1 MPPHGWEEGG
11 RGREKKKVGL
21 GTSTSSGPLDILHP
35 HLTGVDHTED
45 VPHLPEPPDGPRPAQ
60 SWPPWAAGN
69 ARYGPP
75 LHGERASIRLPL
87 FPSQHTS
94 ATSPTGTGTST
105 STSTTGPLFRDELV
119 AKTAAAGLPLSLI
132 ARPLPSVSLPSGQ
145 PAPRLPC
152 ACPTLRQPDTAGDER
167 GKGVEQHGRT
177 RQAWASLPLC
187 SRHPPSLFSAPW
199 QGWQRDHHH
208 SRAGPRPPTSTTTTT
223 RLHREPPRPRPP
235 GACSPSA
242 PHHTAISHG
251 KHGFHPPALVNTKIH
266 LPSYTDLPRLPFSSL
281 SCSPPAA
288 LLGPVLFLFLA
299 SVSPL
304 LFLLQRIPSVAIP
317 FIQAAEPAF
326 ALLFPS
332 FFRHCPSPGQSA

>member
-1 MPPHGWEEGG
+1 MATVGGWEC
-11 RGREKKKVGL
+11 KVR
-21 GTSTSSGPLDILHP
+21 TPPSRRACVHPSSPLSKSA
-35 HLTGVDHTED
+35 HLRDLPDRDWDLDLDLDLDH
-45 VPHLPEPPDGPRPAQ
+45 
-60 SWPPWAAGN
+60 W
-69 ARYGPP
+69 
-75 LHGERASIRLPL
+75 
-87 FPSQHTS
+87 
-94 ATSPTGTGTST
+94 SP
-105 STSTTGPLFRDELV
+105 FRDELV

-152 ACPTLRQPDTAGDER
+152 ACPTLRQPDTAGDGR

-187 SRHPPSLFSAPW
+187 SRH
-199 QGWQRDHHH
+199 RD
-208 SRAGPRPPTSTTTTT
+208 RGGRETTTTAEPGPDHQRPPPPPT